1 MKKLNLGNIT
11 AGLETLKELAEQN
24 AGIAR
29 DELIEVSRID
39 LAEKNI
45 YASNDTDES
54 IRELADQIEEV
65 GLLNPLC
72 VIRHDDR
79 YTIFSGERRFKAISL
94 LGWAKVA
101 CRVFEG
107 VSPARTQLMLHIA
120 NGQRE
125 YAPELRLA
133 IYEEYRALLEELK
146 AKGELKGGIQN
157 GIAKLMGA
165 TPRQMNNYYNLSK
178 HLTEDEKE
186 EIQAGN
192 LNYSDA
198 QAIVSRRKNE
208 IPADTTEITVHREPE
223 SPVEYPPAEKIG
235 NTSDFEIP
243 APTKQKETA
252 VDPQERESLLEA
264 VILSGQIWN
273 TEDLRDYY
281 VEMMPTTKEA
291 IKGILKPQYGVAG
304 GTLDIPDLDGFWT
317 CTSSKLLL
325 ESDNH
330 RKTVSYPYSD
340 VDAAVREL
348 YRANRLAA
356 KER

>member
-11 AGLETLKELAEQN
+11 AGLDTLKELAEQN

-29 DELIEVSRID
+29 DELIEVSRIN

-72 VIRHDDR
+72 VIQHGDR

-94 LGWAKVA
+94 LGWTKVA

-107 VSPARTQLMLHIA
+107 VSPTRTQLMLHVA

-146 AKGELKGGIQN
+146 AKGELKGGVQN

-178 HLTEDEKE
+178 HLTENEKE
-186 EIQAGN
+186 EIKTGN

-198 QAIVSRRKNE
+198 QAIVSRRKNV
-208 IPADTTEITVHREPE
+208 IPAATAEITVHREPE
-223 SPVEYPPAEKIG
+223 LPVEDPPAEKNG
-235 NTSDFEIP
+235 NTSDFEVP
-243 APTKQKETA
+243 APVEQKETA
-252 VDPQERESLLEA
+252 VDPQERESLLETA
-264 VILSGQIWN
+264 ILSGRIWN

-281 VEMMPTTKEA
+281 VEMMPTPREA
-291 IKGILKPQYGVAG
+291 IKGILKPQYSFSG
-304 GTLDIPDLDGFWT
+304 GTLDIPGFDGFWT
-317 CTSSKLLL
+317 CTSCKLLL
-325 ESDNH
+325 ESGNR
-330 RKTVSYPYSD
+330 RKTIAYTYGD

-348 YRANRLAA
+348 YRANRLVSA
-356 KER
+356 ER